1 MIEFDVQCLSCKKL
15 ITLRVRDE
23 QCRAFFEENGA
34 LCEVCHERG
43 DRLARAPRAA

>member
-1 MIEFDVQCLSCKKL
+1 MIEFDVQCQICKKP

-43 DRLARAPRAA
+43 DRPARAPRAA